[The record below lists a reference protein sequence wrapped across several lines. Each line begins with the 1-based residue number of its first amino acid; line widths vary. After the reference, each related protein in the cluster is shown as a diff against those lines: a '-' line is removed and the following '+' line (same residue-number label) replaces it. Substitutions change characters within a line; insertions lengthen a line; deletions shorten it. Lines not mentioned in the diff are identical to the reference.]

1 MQRVTRVLITG
12 GAGFIGSRLAAE
24 LAAQGHQVTILDS
37 LLPQVHGVDPEQS
50 PLFQAAS
57 AAGTVI
63 VGDVTSRDDVER
75 ALAGQDVVVHLAAE
89 TGTGQSMYEIERY
102 SRVNVG
108 GTALLLDVLANDPER
123 TVGKVVVASSRAVYG
138 EGRYLSEE
146 LGAVH
151 PGSRREEDL
160 LAGRFEPTVPGDVSG
175 LRVVPTPEDA
185 VLSPQS
191 VYGITKQ
198 TQEALVMAVCP
209 ALGIAP
215 VALRYQNVYGPG
227 QSLTNPYTGI
237 LSIFSTLIRQGKS
250 INIFEDGL
258 ESRDFVFVDDV
269 VRATAQ
275 AALDPRADGKVLNVG
290 SGVAT
295 TVSEVV
301 EELMRAYG
309 RRVPTQVTG
318 DFRLGDIRHNIAD
331 IELIRRTLG
340 FEPTVSFA
348 AGVHAF
354 AQWVETQAVVDGG
367 YQDSL
372 QEMRARGLLK

>member
-1 MQRVTRVLITG
+1 MTRVLITG

-24 LAAQGHQVTILDS
+24 LAADGHQVTILDC
-37 LLPQVHGVDPEQS
+37 LLRQVHGDVPEQS
-50 PLFQAAS
+50 PLYQAA
-57 AAGTVI
+57 ARAGTVV
-63 VGDVTSRDDVER
+63 VGDVTSRVDVER
-75 ALAGQDVVVHLAAE
+75 ALKGQDVVVHLAAE

-108 GTALLLDVLANDPER
+108 GTALLLDVLANDPDR
-123 TVGKVVVASSRAVYG
+123 SVRKVVVASSRAVYG

-146 LGAVH
+146 LGAVY
-151 PGSRREEDL
+151 PVSRREQDL
-160 LAGRFEPTVPGDVSG
+160 LAGRFDPTVPGDVSG

-185 VLSPQS
+185 VLRPQS

-198 TQEALVMAVCP
+198 TQEQLVMAVCP
-209 ALGIAP
+209 TLGIAP

-237 LSIFSTLIRQGKS
+237 LSIFSTLIRQGKR

-269 VRATAQ
+269 VHATAQ
-275 AALDPRADGKVLNVG
+275 AVLDPRADGMVFNVG
-290 SGVAT
+290 SGVPT
-295 TVSEVV
+295 TVVEVV
-301 EELMRAYG
+301 EQLMLAYG
-309 RRVPTQVTG
+309 RRVPTEVTG

-331 IELIRRTLG
+331 ISLIGDTLG
-340 FEPTVSFA
+340 FTPTVGFAEGVRAFA
-348 AGVHAF
+348 A
-354 AQWVETQAVVDGG
+354 WVETQEVVDGG

-372 QEMRARGLLK
+372 QEMRAKGLLK